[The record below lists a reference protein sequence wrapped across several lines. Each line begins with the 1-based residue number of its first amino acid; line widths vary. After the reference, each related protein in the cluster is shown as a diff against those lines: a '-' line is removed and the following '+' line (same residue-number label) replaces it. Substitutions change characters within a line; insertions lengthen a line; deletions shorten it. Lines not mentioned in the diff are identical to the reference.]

1 MLIYDICFSLSDL
14 LVFHFLTYSLG
25 SLCIKGQILYQF
37 AMELENHINTSS
49 KKIISRLLI
58 NVAGIYL
65 MAKILGFCSKA
76 FFFFFF

>member
-1 MLIYDICFSLSDL
+1 M
-14 LVFHFLTYSLG
+14 G

-76 FFFFFF
+76 FFFFFFFNGKSKFYNGPQSNSQTLGDRN